1 MIRDDEKYQN
11 DVQLSIQ
18 RIKTDFHS
26 KTNNHDGDPKS
37 VFRPKAVFRP
47 KHLDQIIWTV
57 LLITEVPKDHEYKR
71 LCYSDVYKMY
81 HSVLITNLKRD
92 NVWPRK

>member
-11 DVQLSIQ
+11 DVQLSIK

-37 VFRPKAVFRP
+37 VFE

-57 LLITEVPKDHEYKR
+57 LLITEVPKDHEYINGSAILTFTK
-71 LCYSDVYKMY
+71 CMIQY
-81 HSVLITNLKRD
+81 
-92 NVWPRK
+92 

>member
-11 DVQLSIQ
+11 DVQLSIK

-37 VFRPKAVFRP
+37 VFE

-57 LLITEVPKDHEYKR
+57 LLTTEVPKDHEYKR

-81 HSVLITNLKRD
+81 DSVLITNLKRD